1 MGYERPSKT
10 PQYDNGLR
18 GPGLWDRQENP
29 VLRTASQYAYVSVF
43 FSPDRRELISRNFR
57 RVFCFCTSGKTPPQ
71 KFEFIYFTKVC
82 LSIYETKI
90 FIVNYRYIYLIKKI
104 VNYLWAKFEQKRSYI
119 RVILPK
125 RVMVPEIKSW
135 HNLISTVSPPKIGNK
150 STFEL

>member
-1 MGYERPSKT
+1 M
-10 PQYDNGLR
+10 R
-18 GPGLWDRQENP
+18 GPLKPLNTIMVWEGR
-29 VLRTASQYAYVSVF
+29 VSETGKKTQSFGQLHSTHTSVFF